1 MMKYIIGILLFT
13 SILACNHK
21 LTDIAELLKFIN
33 NSKNGLIK
41 EKHFSDFKIVIKHL
55 PASYMAIK
63 ESKGNT
69 LMVDSLHR
77 SYESSLAFLFSII
90 PDSTND
96 IMYRGISNDADYKA
110 RAQDINFNFSE
121 NIEIKTQLGK
131 ISPVLHSFENTYS
144 LTNNRNIYLVFE
156 KKQFNELV
164 KSSAEFD
171 LVFYD
176 KYFGS
181 GITHFVFDTDKIK
194 QAALL

>member
-1 MMKYIIGILLFT
+1 MMKYLIGVLLVG
-13 SILACNHK
+13 SISCCQRKITEVAG
-21 LTDIAELLKFIN
+21 LLEFIN
-33 NSKNGLIK
+33 NPENGLVK

-55 PASYMAIK
+55 PANYMAIK
-63 ESKGNT
+63 EAKGNVQ
-69 LMVDSLHR
+69 LADSMHKAYGN
-77 SYESSLAFLFSII
+77 SFAFLLSIV

-96 IMYRGISNDADYKA
+96 IMYRGISNDADYIA

-121 NIEIKTQLGK
+121 NIELKTPVGK

-144 LTNNRNIYLVFE
+144 LTNHRNIYLVFE
-156 KKQFNELV
+156 KKRYDELV